1 MGYACARYYIVC
13 GVNLRITTKK
23 KINFLFL
30 VFFFFFCTLLLRSA
44 VDVPTPLVV
53 CSGWKKLTEYDNIIM
68 ISFRGQNNKTRSCTL
83 YLLSIRSKPY
93 CYTAL
98 ILLQSH
104 EYKKKK
110 IIRRIINGSR
120 IFCHSL
126 LVGERAN
133 FLYKLF
139 GKCINSRDQIFKFKM
154 SPRIMVRL

>member
-1 MGYACARYYIVC
+1 MRGIYS
-13 GVNLRITTKK
+13 LRCKPTHNDKEEKLIFY
-23 KINFLFL
+23 FL
-30 VFFFFFCTLLLRSA
+30 FFFFFCTLLLRSA

-104 EYKKKK
+104 EYIKKKNNTPNNK
-110 IIRRIINGSR
+110 WQSYILSFIARW
-120 IFCHSL
+120 
-126 LVGERAN
+126 RAR
-133 FLYKLF
+133 KLF
-139 GKCINSRDQIFKFKM
+139 VQTFRQVHKFTWSNIQI
-154 SPRIMVRL
+154 